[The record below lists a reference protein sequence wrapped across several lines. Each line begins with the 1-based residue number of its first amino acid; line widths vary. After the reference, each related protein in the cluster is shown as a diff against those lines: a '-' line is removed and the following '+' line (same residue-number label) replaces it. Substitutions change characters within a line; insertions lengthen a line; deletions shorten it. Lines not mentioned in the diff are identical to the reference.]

1 MENKS
6 SSAVNE
12 TPILFCYD
20 LDFGML
26 YLAGVKHRP
35 TLLGTGDKFT
45 RVLVPRT
52 EREAE
57 AVLAV
62 VVFKELFGFR
72 IISPCILG

>member
-6 SSAVNE
+6 SFNE

-35 TLLGTGDKFT
+35 TLLGTGYKFA
-45 RVLVPRT
+45 RVPVPRT